1 MSTRIEY
8 KIIMMKT
15 LNKLSSMGNSSIN
28 RNPSDFITGVLR
40 REKNKQII
48 ISKGNWIYF
57 SYNDEKSKEST
68 KF

>member
-1 MSTRIEY
+1 
-8 KIIMMKT
+8 
-15 LNKLSSMGNSSIN
+15 MGNSSIN

-48 ISKGNWIYF
+48 ISKANWIHF
-57 SYNDEKSKEST
+57 SYNDEKSKESM